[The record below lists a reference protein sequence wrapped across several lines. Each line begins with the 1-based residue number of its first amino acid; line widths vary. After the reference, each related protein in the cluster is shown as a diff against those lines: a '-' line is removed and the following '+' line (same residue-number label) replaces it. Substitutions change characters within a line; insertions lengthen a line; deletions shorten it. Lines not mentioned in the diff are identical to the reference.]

1 MNYSV
6 EQYKLEKDKLSRISR
21 KASITEAISTIETCI
36 VNNWT
41 NRFWVN
47 YLL

>member
-41 NRFWVN
+41 NRLWVN